1 MAKSNHKSSE
11 EIMFDFI
18 SHLILDFILLIVPVT
33 DCMSKEP
40 FTFEKNSDFLWGNGV
55 KKNGVPRQP
64 GDEKWRLIPLRV
76 PV

>member
-40 FTFEKNSDFLWGNGV
+40 FTFEKNSDFL
-55 KKNGVPRQP
+55 
-64 GDEKWRLIPLRV
+64 
-76 PV
+76 